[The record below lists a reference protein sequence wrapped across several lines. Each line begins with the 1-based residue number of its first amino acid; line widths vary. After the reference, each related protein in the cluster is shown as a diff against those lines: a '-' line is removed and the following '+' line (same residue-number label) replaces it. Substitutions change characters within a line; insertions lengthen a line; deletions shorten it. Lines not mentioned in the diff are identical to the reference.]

1 MVSFLVL
8 IGFMAF
14 VSGYVVSLE
23 DRLQRDG
30 KFFPFSVLTN
40 LKASRKARK
49 VLTWLGMLIWAIAV
63 VCYIFGPQ
71 QSFSIKDNYQQL
83 FVVVIVFVFMFM
95 GHARELEFKKNGKSA
110 ASYNFLD
117 VIEGREWL
125 FITFKAISD
134 VAKIFFF

>member
-49 VLTWLGMLIWAIAV
+49 VLTWLGMLILATAV
-63 VCYIFGPQ
+63 VCYLFGPQ
-71 QSFSIKDNYQQL
+71 QSVSIKDNYQQL
-83 FVVVIVFVFMFM
+83 FIMAIVFLFMLM
-95 GHARELEFKKNGKSA
+95 GHAREQEFKKMGNPPRHTTA
-110 ASYNFLD
+110 
-117 VIEGREWL
+117 
-125 FITFKAISD
+125 
-134 VAKIFFF
+134 